1 MGEGPGFVIP
11 MALENAGMT
20 LNDMDLIEVN
30 EAFAIQVL
38 SNEKVLNW
46 DRSKLN
52 VNGGAI
58 ALGHPTGISGA
69 RIIVT
74 LYHALKT
81 HDKEFGVASIC
92 GGGGV
97 TMAMVIKREN

>member
-1 MGEGPGFVIP
+1 VVG
-11 MALENAGMT
+11 
-20 LNDMDLIEVN
+20 
-30 EAFAIQVL
+30 
-38 SNEKVLNW
+38 W

-74 LYHALKT
+74 LVHALKNL
-81 HDKEFGVASIC
+81 DKQIGLAAIC

-97 TMAMVIKREN
+97 TMAMVIQRES